1 MPQDRSARLREFYR
15 RNKRLP
21 SYAEMMKLF
30 GWRSKNSAFR
40 FVGKCCREGLLA
52 RDRFGKLI
60 PLRIQPAA
68 KVLGAV
74 SAGFPSPA
82 EEELIDTM
90 SLDEYL
96 IRRPEASFLLKV
108 SGDSMAGAGLRPAD
122 LVIVERGRPVKNGDI
137 VVAQVDGEWT
147 MKYYWKNAQGV
158 TLRAANPK
166 YGPIH
171 PRQELIIAGVV
182 VASVRKY
189 HG

>member
-1 MPQDRSARLREFYR
+1 MPQDRIARLREFYC

-30 GWRSKNSAFR
+30 GWQSKNSAFR
-40 FVGKCCREGLLA
+40 FVEKCCGEGLLS
-52 RDRFGKLI
+52 RDRSGKLV

-68 KVLGAV
+68 RVLGTV

-108 SGDSMAGAGLRPAD
+108 SGDSMTGAGLRPGD
-122 LVIVERGRPVKNGDI
+122 LVIVERGRAVKNGDI
-137 VVAQVDGEWT
+137 VIAQVDGEWT
-147 MKYYWKNAQGV
+147 MKYYWKNSQGV
-158 TLRAANPK
+158 TLKAANPK
-166 YGPIH
+166 YPPIR
-171 PRQELIIAGVV
+171 PKEELVIAGIV